1 MDENKN
7 IFFDLSDTDINL
19 DTILKGSI
27 IKFEQRI
34 EVPYEFDE
42 IDFIKSILNNPT
54 TSGEFIKDIVNNNSS
69 EEELFRSLVKDGRQI
84 PVYFNLNES
93 KLYSNIKSENLTIDY
108 EEFENYIGE

>member
-42 IDFIKSILNNPT
+42 IDFIN
-54 TSGEFIKDIVNNNSS
+54 
-69 EEELFRSLVKDGRQI
+69 LF
-84 PVYFNLNES
+84 
-93 KLYSNIKSENLTIDY
+93 
-108 EEFENYIGE
+108 

>member
-69 EEELFRSLVKDGRQI
+69 EEELLD
-84 PVYFNLNES
+84 LW
-93 KLYSNIKSENLTIDY
+93 
-108 EEFENYIGE
+108 